1 MWALDNHTPFAAERT
16 WLRDKSGAHR
26 WMVAIKATFTLEQSG
41 KVSIADE
48 QLPVL
53 HAPEFYGNPESS
65 SVRYESDLVLD
76 KPTTDILLN
85 GHAYAPRGLPLKKLD
100 VSLRVGPVFKT
111 LVVYGM
117 RVYCRGLTG
126 LALSSPVEFVKRHLT
141 YEWAYGGM
149 DLSPADNKRR
159 AMDAR
164 NPAGKGVT
172 SNPSG
177 LLDKPGHSI
186 EYPSGTPSRVGPAG
200 FGAIASHWSPRRE
213 WAGTYDSAWEAN
225 RKPLMPLDYDERH
238 VLCAPVDQQSSAHL
252 QGGENVELIHLTPS
266 GVLRFAL
273 PRVTLRIHSFFGSK
287 HREQTSRLATVLLE
301 PDEGRLIMLWQSSL
315 SVPEKDAE
323 YLDVARIEA
332 TLDGRLG
339 S

>member
-1 MWALDNHTPFAAERT
+1 
-16 WLRDKSGAHR
+16 
-26 WMVAIKATFTLEQSG
+26 
-41 KVSIADE
+41 
-48 QLPVL
+48 
-53 HAPEFYGNPESS
+53 
-65 SVRYESDLVLD
+65 
-76 KPTTDILLN
+76 
-85 GHAYAPRGLPLKKLD
+85 
-100 VSLRVGPVFKT
+100 
-111 LVVYGM
+111 
-117 RVYCRGLTG
+117 
-126 LALSSPVEFVKRHLT
+126 
-141 YEWAYGGM
+141 
-149 DLSPADNKRR
+149 
-159 AMDAR
+159 
-164 NPAGKGVT
+164 
-172 SNPSG
+172 
-177 LLDKPGHSI
+177 
-186 EYPSGTPSRVGPAG
+186 
-200 FGAIASHWSPRRE
+200 
-213 WAGTYDSAWEAN
+213 
-225 RKPLMPLDYDERH
+225 MPLDYDERH